1 MKIRNGSLVKK
12 KDKDLGVGVVASDPR
27 EIEMKMTPKVVS
39 LKLCVDVLFDG
50 KLYRNIPIEELE
62 LL

>member
-1 MKIRNGSLVKK
+1 MRITNGSLVKK
-12 KDKDLGVGVVASDPR
+12 TNEDLGIGVVSSDPR
-27 EIEMKMTPKVVS
+27 EIAMKMTPKVTS

-50 KLYRNIPIEELE
+50 KLHRNIPIDELE

>member
-12 KDKDLGVGVVASDPR
+12 RDEDLGIGVVASDPR
-27 EIEMKMTPKVVS
+27 EVELKITPKIVS

-50 KLYRNIPIEELE
+50 KLHRNIPIDELE

>member
-1 MKIRNGSLVKK
+1 VKK
-12 KDKDLGVGVVASDPR
+12 INEDLGIGVVASDPR
-27 EIEMKMTPKVVS
+27 ETAMMMTPKVTS

-50 KLYRNIPIEELE
+50 KLHRNIPIDELE

>member
-12 KDKDLGVGVVASDPR
+12 RDKDMGIGVVASDPR
-27 EIEMKMTPKVVS
+27 EISMQMTPKVVS

-50 KLYRNIPIEELE
+50 KLHRNIPIDELE